1 MDSDNVQSFQA
12 KYQSK
17 RECYNFLTVQVEI
30 YLPAYETVTIYFL
43 KDIISGKKKRKCR
56 IHFFS
61 NRAVDVKAKNV
72 RTICIPQYEGLAMK
86 DMDEQVF
93 QLHPIIFDYLPDQV
107 EIHKTPKQW
116 ICNVSASVLGDVFVN
131 WVKDQIEARNAKV
144 TKQKDLLIA
153 MDPDVA
159 AAFQQSTAVSC
170 KCLITTIHR

>member
-1 MDSDNVQSFQA
+1 MSVQSLQA

-30 YLPAYETVTIYFL
+30 YLPPYETVTIYFL
-43 KDIISGKKKRKCR
+43 KDIISGKKKRKCPIR
-56 IHFFS
+56 LS
-61 NRAVDVKAKNV
+61 PNPTLDVKAKKV
-72 RTICIPQYEGLAMK
+72 RNICIPQYEGLAMK

-93 QLHPIIFDYLPDQV
+93 QMHEVIFDYFPDQV

-116 ICNVSASVLGDVFVN
+116 ICNVSATVLGDVFVD

-144 TKQKDLLIA
+144 TKQKDLMIE

-159 AAFQQSTAVSC
+159 AAFQQSTAISS
-170 KCLITTIHR
+170 KYSNLYFL